1 MTKMHLQMLMQ
12 YLIRL
17 ESEMYIQ
24 LDERRK
30 NLSLKNVDAVDIIDF
45 VETRA
50 QYELAV
56 RVVSDIS
63 KVLAME
69 V

>member
-1 MTKMHLQMLMQ
+1 MRKMQLQMLIE

-17 ESEMYIQ
+17 ESELYIQ

-30 NLSLKNVDAVDIIDF
+30 NLSLKTVDAVDIIDF

-50 QYELAV
+50 QYEVAV
-56 RVVSDIS
+56 KVVGDIS
-63 KVLAME
+63 KILSTYG
-69 V
+69 

>member
-1 MTKMHLQMLMQ
+1 MRKMQLQMLIE

-17 ESEMYIQ
+17 ESELYIQ

-30 NLSLKNVDAVDIIDF
+30 NLSLKTVDAVDIIDF

-50 QYELAV
+50 QYEVAV
-56 RVVSDIS
+56 KVVGDIS
-63 KVLAME
+63 KILSSYG
-69 V
+69 

>member
-1 MTKMHLQMLMQ
+1 MRKMQLQLLIE

-17 ESEMYIQ
+17 ESELYIQ

-30 NLSLKNVDAVDIIDF
+30 NLSLKTVDAVDIIDF
-45 VETRA
+45 VEVRA

-56 RVVSDIS
+56 KMVGDIS
-63 KVLAME
+63 KILSMQ
-69 V
+69 